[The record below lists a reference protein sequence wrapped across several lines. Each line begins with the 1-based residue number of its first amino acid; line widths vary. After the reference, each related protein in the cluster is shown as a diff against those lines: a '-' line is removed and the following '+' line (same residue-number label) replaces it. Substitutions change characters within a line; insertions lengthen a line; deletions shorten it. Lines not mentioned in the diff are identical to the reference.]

1 MENICIGNC
10 CSHIEQLCWNS
21 NRIHLAMCV
30 QLRTRKQQRE
40 GNHMK
45 NSLYKA
51 AIVLPLFFAPLHSA
65 DAQGIPVID
74 GSQLAQV
81 IAQLNQ
87 QVRDYEEQVKQLTTM
102 KDQFENM
109 KQRLLAITG
118 AKGISSILN
127 GSAEKLARTAA
138 TDLKSIIDNAISGGT
153 ISGNVGSMNTLIA
166 SLRTRFDL
174 GDLAA
179 FDSSSIAGDKAIA
192 SLAGS
197 GLAAVATADDSYK
210 RAGAAVTRINTLID
224 QIDSSTDL
232 KASVDFNT
240 RVTAEVAVLLLELV
254 RVQSATANTVGM
266 EAIHKARDGKASRK
280 FMKAGN

>member
-1 MENICIGNC
+1 
-10 CSHIEQLCWNS
+10 
-21 NRIHLAMCV
+21 
-30 QLRTRKQQRE
+30 
-40 GNHMK
+40 MK
-45 NSLYKA
+45 NFLYKT
-51 AIVLPLFFAPLHSA
+51 AIVIPLIFTPLHSA
-65 DAQGIPVID
+65 NSQGIPVID

-109 KQRLLAITG
+109 KERLLAITG

-127 GSAEKLARTAA
+127 GSAEKLARTSAS
-138 TDLKSIIDNAISGGT
+138 DLKSIIDNAISGGT
-153 ISGNVGSMNTLIA
+153 IGGNTSGMNTIIA
-166 SLRTRFDL
+166 NLRTRFELSDL
-174 GDLAA
+174 GT

-224 QIDSSTDL
+224 QIDSSSDL

-254 RVQSATANTVGM
+254 RVQSAAANTVGM